1 MLLKHRT
8 ILITLLVV
16 LNIHTRGKI
25 LRSWIAIALA
35 LKQICGSVV
44 GSKLKGGAETYQK
57 PWQAKKKGGASVG
70 VMYNFAE
77 KDPPVPTPMCGS
89 ATYYYIWHTC
99 ICKKKIKVFYVSIV
113 YFLIPPFCD
122 DRVYCKADIINW

>member
-57 PWQAKKKGGASVG
+57 PWQAKKKGGLRLRL
-70 VMYNFAE
+70 
-77 KDPPVPTPMCGS
+77 
-89 ATYYYIWHTC
+89 C
-99 ICKKKIKVFYVSIV
+99 ITLQKKTHRFRRLCVVVQHIIIYDIHVYVKKKIKVFYVSIV